1 MVLFHAVLGCHRSCY
16 PHLTDGHPEAGIENF
31 VRRDTA
37 NERCRWRPG
46 SVQLQ
51 SPAPLGASSHLPLNF
66 RFPSIHST
74 WGESG
79 WGGALSEQRK
89 PPGVQHHSQMG
100 GEQTDLGGDVLGD
113 SAFHRE

>member
-46 SVQLQ
+46 SVRLQ

-66 RFPSIHST
+66 RFPSI
-74 WGESG
+74 
-79 WGGALSEQRK
+79 Q
-89 PPGVQHHSQMG
+89 
-100 GEQTDLGGDVLGD
+100 
-113 SAFHRE
+113 SA